1 MIPHPWDDLEQR
13 FLRFTISVK
22 EMAESAC
29 TAVDQDKVP
38 AETIDSVQN
47 ILNGLIEHVKV
58 CEDEISEAMEGK
70 ISHDYRYQQSSF
82 YTKINDD
89 WTVDLPGVVVE
100 QLGWKSGDLLS
111 WKALN
116 DKEFMVK
123 KVD

>member
-1 MIPHPWDDLEQR
+1 MTPHPWDDLEQR

-38 AETIDSVQN
+38 AETIDMVQN
-47 ILNGLIEHVKV
+47 ILNGLIEYVKV
-58 CEDEISEAMEGK
+58 CENDIAEAMEGK
-70 ISHDYRYQQSSF
+70 IGHDYKYQQSSF
-82 YTKINDD
+82 YTKVNND
-89 WTVDLPGVVVE
+89 WTIDLPRVVVE
-100 QLGWKSGDLLS
+100 QLGWKPGDLLS

-116 DKEFMVK
+116 DTEFMVK

>member
-1 MIPHPWDDLEQR
+1 MTPHPWDDLEQR

-29 TAVDQDKVP
+29 IVVEQDKVP
-38 AETIDSVQN
+38 AEVTDAVQN

-58 CEDEISEAMEGK
+58 CENDIAEAMEGK
-70 ISHDYRYQQSSF
+70 IGYDYKHQQSSF

-89 WTVDLPGVVVE
+89 WTIDLPGIVVE
-100 QLGWKSGDLLS
+100 QWGWKPGDLLT
-111 WKALN
+111 WKVLN
-116 DKEFMVK
+116 DTEFMVK

>member
-1 MIPHPWDDLEQR
+1 MTPHPWNELEQR

-29 TAVDQDKVP
+29 IAVDQDKVP
-38 AETIDSVQN
+38 AETIDAVQN

-58 CEDEISEAMEGK
+58 CENDIAEAMEDK
-70 ISHDYRYQQSSF
+70 IKHDYKHQQSNF

-89 WTVDLPGVVVE
+89 WTIDLPSIVVD
-100 QLGWKSGDLLS
+100 QLGWKPGDMLT

-116 DKEFMVK
+116 DTEFMVK

>member
-1 MIPHPWDDLEQR
+1 MTPHPWNELEQR

-29 TAVDQDKVP
+29 IAVDQDKVP
-38 AETIDSVQN
+38 AETIDAVQN

-58 CEDEISEAMEGK
+58 CENDIAEAMEDK
-70 ISHDYRYQQSSF
+70 IKHDYKHQQSNF

-89 WTVDLPGVVVE
+89 WTIDLPSIVVD
-100 QLGWKSGDLLS
+100 QLGWKPGDMLT

-116 DKEFMVK
+116 D
-123 KVD
+123 